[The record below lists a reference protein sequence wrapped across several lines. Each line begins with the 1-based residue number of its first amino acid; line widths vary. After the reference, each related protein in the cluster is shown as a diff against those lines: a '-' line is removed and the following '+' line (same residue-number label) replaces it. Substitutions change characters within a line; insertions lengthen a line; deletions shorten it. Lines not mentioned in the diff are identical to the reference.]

1 MWESMQTAFLGLMNF
16 QHLGFMLLGIVI
28 GLGVGILPGLGGIA
42 GMSLLMPFIYGMDP
56 VSAIAMLIGMVAVIP
71 TGDTFTS
78 VLMGIPGSSASQATV
93 LDGYPLAKKGQAARA
108 LSAAFSASLLGG
120 VFGAVLLT
128 GFVVVAKPI
137 ILMFSTAELFMLA
150 VLGLSV
156 VGILAG
162 KSMIRGLA
170 ACGLGIVVGAIG
182 AAPATGETRIDLGFD
197 YLMDGVPLVIV
208 GLGLFAIPELTD
220 LMRRQKSIASTSTL
234 GAGWLQG
241 VKDTFKHWFL
251 VLRSSTLGT
260 FIGAIPGLGG
270 GVVDW
275 LAYGHAVQSSKD
287 KSQYGKGEIK
297 GVIAPESAN
306 NALQG
311 GALMPTLLFGIPGSG
326 SMAVF
331 LAGMALLGLQPGPS
345 MVTTNLDLTYTVA
358 WTLAM
363 ASVIG
368 AFICFMLA
376 APISRLT
383 FIPFNLVAPAMIML
397 ICFAAFQARRDISD
411 LFLLFGIGLLGVF
424 LRRFGWPRPAVLIGF
439 VLSPQVEN
447 YLYQA
452 VQFYGADFLQRPG
465 VLIIGALSVITIA
478 MSVRSRVSEDGAV
491 ISNES
496 APTQAAPSSSL
507 ALGGTTLRERWP
519 QLLFAGFA
527 MLIFIYAAYS
537 SYALSFLGAV
547 FPLSTALLMLL
558 ATTYLIWH
566 ISKGPVGHG
575 THYDQELAAKVSGE
589 HDGSSVWPSLGW
601 FALLFA
607 ATALIGYILA
617 LSLFVT
623 AYLLM
628 RTSLGW
634 ARSLIYTAL
643 CVGFM
648 TTLGH
653 YLTLNFP
660 AGVLQHMVELP
671 WPLK

>member
-1 MWESMQTAFLGLMNF
+1 MFESMQSALTGLLSF
-16 QHLGFMLLGIVI
+16 QHLGFMLIGILI
-28 GLGVGILPGLGGIA
+28 GLGVGILPGLGGVA

-93 LDGYPLAKKGQAARA
+93 LDGYPLAKQGQAARA

-120 VFGAVLLT
+120 VFGAILLT

-137 ILMFSTAELFMLA
+137 ILLLSTAELFMFA

-162 KSMIRGLA
+162 NSMIRGLA
-170 ACGLGIVVGAIG
+170 ACGLGIVFGAIG
-182 AAPATGETRIDLGFD
+182 SAPATGETRINLSTE
-197 YLMDGVPLVIV
+197 YLMDGVPLVII
-208 GLGLFAIPELTD
+208 GLGLFAIPELAE
-220 LMRRQKSIASTSTL
+220 LMRRGRSIATKSSL
-234 GAGWLQG
+234 GSGWLQG
-241 VKDTFKHWFL
+241 LKDTFNNWFL

-260 FIGAIPGLGG
+260 LIGAIPGLGG

-287 KSQYGKGEIK
+287 KSQYGKGNIK

-331 LAGMALLGLQPGPS
+331 LAGMALIGLQPGPN
-345 MVTTNLDLTYTVA
+345 MVTTNLHLTYTIA

-363 ASVIG
+363 ASIIG
-368 AFICFMLA
+368 AFLCFLLA
-376 APISRLT
+376 YPIARVT

-397 ICFAAFQARRDISD
+397 ICFAAFQARRDITD
-411 LFLLFGIGLLGVF
+411 LMLLFGVGILGIF
-424 LRRFGWPRPAVLIGF
+424 LRRFGWPRPAFLIGF

-452 VQFYGADFLQRPG
+452 VQFYGAGFVTRPG
-465 VLIIGALSVITIA
+465 VLIIGALAVVTIF

-491 ISNES
+491 EPAQQGVAS
-496 APTQAAPSSSL
+496 AFRVSTGGMTL
-507 ALGGTTLRERWP
+507 AERMP
-519 QLLFAGFA
+519 QLVFALVVLA
-527 MLIFIYAAYS
+527 IFVYSAIS
-537 SYALSFLGAV
+537 SYSLSFLGAV
-547 FPLSTALLMLL
+547 FPLSTSLLMLL
-558 ATTYLIWH
+558 ATGYVIWK
-566 ISKGPVGHG
+566 IARGEPGHG
-575 THYDQELAAKVSGE
+575 THYDQEVAARVTGE
-589 HDGSSVWPSLGW
+589 HDGSSVWPSLAW
-601 FALLFA
+601 FAFLFG
-607 ATALIGYILA
+607 TVALVGFILA
-617 LSLFVT
+617 LAVFITSF
-623 AYLLM
+623 LLL
-628 RTSLGW
+628 RTQLGW
-634 ARSLIYTAL
+634 VRSLVYTSA
-643 CVGFM
+643 CIGFM
-648 TTLGH
+648 VTLGH

-660 AGVLQHMVELP
+660 AGLLQRMVELP

>member
-1 MWESMQTAFLGLMNF
+1 MLESMQIAFTGLMTF
-16 QHLGFMLLGIVI
+16 QHLAYMLLGIVV

-120 VFGAVLLT
+120 VFGAALLT
-128 GFVVVAKPI
+128 GFVVVAKPL
-137 ILMFSTAELFMLA
+137 ILMFSTAELFMFA

-162 KSMIRGLA
+162 NSMVRGLA
-170 ACGLGIVVGAIG
+170 ACGLGMVFGAIG
-182 AAPATGETRIDLGFD
+182 AAPATGETRIDLSLD

-208 GLGLFAIPELTD
+208 GLGLFAIPELAE
-220 LMRRQKSIASTSTL
+220 LMRRHRPIASVSAL
-234 GAGWLQG
+234 GSGWIQG
-241 VKDTFKHWFL
+241 LKDTLRNWFL
-251 VLRSSTLGT
+251 VLRASSMGTL
-260 FIGAIPGLGG
+260 IGAIPGLGG

-275 LAYGHAVQSSKD
+275 LAYGHAVQTSKD

-331 LAGMALLGLQPGPS
+331 MAGMVLIGLQPGPS
-345 MVTTNLDLTYTVA
+345 MVTTNLHLTYTIA

-363 ASVIG
+363 ASIIG
-368 AFICFMLA
+368 ALICFFLA
-376 APISRLT
+376 APIARIT

-397 ICFAAFQARRDISD
+397 ICFAAFQARRDLND
-411 LFLLFGIGLLGVF
+411 LLLLFAVGILGIF
-424 LRRFGWPRPAVLIGF
+424 LRRFGWPRPAFLIGF

-452 VQFYGADFLQRPG
+452 VQFYGASFLTRPG
-465 VLIIGALSVITIA
+465 VLIIGALAVVTIV

-491 ISNES
+491 DAALKHEDQ
-496 APTQAAPSSSL
+496 ARTGPT
-507 ALGGTTLRERWP
+507 GGTTLGQRMP
-519 QLLFAGFA
+519 QLVFALVVMG
-527 MLIFIYAAYS
+527 IFLYAALS
-537 SYALSFLGAV
+537 SASLSFLGSV
-547 FPLSTALLMLL
+547 FPLTTALLMLV
-558 ATTYLIWH
+558 ATTYVIWK
-566 ISKGPVGHG
+566 IAKGPAGDG
-575 THYDQELAAKVSGE
+575 THYDQELEARVKGE
-589 HDGSSVWPSLGW
+589 HDGSSVWASLAW
-601 FALLFA
+601 FGLLFGA
-607 ATALIGYILA
+607 VALVGFILA
-617 LSLFVT
+617 LAIFITS
-623 AYLLM
+623 YLM
-628 RTSLGW
+628 ARTQIGW
-634 ARSLIYTAL
+634 LRSLLYTAL
-643 CVGFM
+643 CIGFM
-648 TTLGH
+648 VTLGH

-660 AGVLQHMVELP
+660 AGVLQQAVELP

>member
-1 MWESMQTAFLGLMNF
+1 MLESMQTALVGLMNF
-16 QHLGFMLLGIVI
+16 QHLSFMLLGIVI
-28 GLGVGILPGLGGIA
+28 GLCVGILPGLGGIA

-56 VSAIAMLIGMVAVIP
+56 ISAIAMLIGMVAVIP

-93 LDGYPLAKKGQAARA
+93 LDGYPLAKNGQAARA
-108 LSAAFSASLLGG
+108 LSAAFTASLLGG

-137 ILMFSTAELFMLA
+137 ILMFSTAELFMFA

-162 KSMIRGLA
+162 NSMIRGLA
-170 ACGLGIVVGAIG
+170 ACGLGILIGAIG
-182 AAPATGETRIDLGFD
+182 AAPATSESRIDMGLD
-197 YLMDGVPLVIV
+197 YLVDGIPLVIV
-208 GLGLFAIPELTD
+208 GLGLFAIPELVD
-220 LMRRQKSIASTSTL
+220 LMRRNTTIASNSTL
-234 GAGWLQG
+234 GSGWLQG

-260 FIGAIPGLGG
+260 IVGAIPGLGG

-287 KSQYGKGEIK
+287 KSQFGKGEIK

-331 LAGMALLGLQPGPS
+331 LAGMALLGLQPGPN
-345 MVTTNLDLTYTVA
+345 MVTSDLDLTYSIA

-368 AFICFMLA
+368 AFICFLLA
-376 APISRLT
+376 SPISRLT
-383 FIPFNLVAPAMIML
+383 FISFNLVAPAMIML
-397 ICFAAFQARRDISD
+397 ICFAAFQARRDITD
-411 LFLLFGIGLLGVF
+411 LFLLFGVGILGVF
-424 LRRFGWPRPAVLIGF
+424 LRRFGWPRPALLIGF

-452 VQFYGADFLQRPG
+452 VQFYGSGFLLRPG
-465 VLIIGALSVITIA
+465 VLFIGALSVITIA

-491 ISNES
+491 NMTDRSGSGAES
-496 APTQAAPSSSL
+496 VSRH
-507 ALGGTTLRERWP
+507 ALGGVSFAERLP
-519 QLLFAGFA
+519 QLLFAVFVMLVFA
-527 MLIFIYAAYS
+527 YAAFS
-537 SYALSFLGAV
+537 SFSLSFLGSV
-547 FPLSTALLMLL
+547 FPLSTALLMLF
-558 ATTYLIWH
+558 AAGYLVWNIAA
-566 ISKGPVGHG
+566 GPIGHSS
-575 THYDQELAAKVSGE
+575 HYDQELAAKVKNE
-589 HDGSSVWPSLGW
+589 HDDKSVWPSLLW
-601 FALLFA
+601 FALLFGI
-607 ATALIGYILA
+607 TALIGFILA
-617 LSLFVT
+617 LVLFIT
-623 AYLLM
+623 AYLVL

-634 ARSLIYTAL
+634 VRSLIYTGL
-643 CVGFM
+643 SVGFM
-648 TTLGH
+648 VTLGH

-660 AGVLQHMVELP
+660 AGLLQRMIELP
-671 WPLK
+671 WPLN